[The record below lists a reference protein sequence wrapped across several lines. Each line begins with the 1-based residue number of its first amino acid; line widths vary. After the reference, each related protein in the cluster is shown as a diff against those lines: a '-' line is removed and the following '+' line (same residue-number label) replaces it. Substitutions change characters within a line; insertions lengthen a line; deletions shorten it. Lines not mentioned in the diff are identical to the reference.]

1 MLKPVATTCLMH
13 VTQNAIVELERRPT
27 ESGTT
32 CHSCAANGF
41 KYCSIRTQIIC
52 VRIYFGNMS
61 REPKNLS
68 HVMSHNHSPNVD
80 ALIRPR
86 IWGDLFNFL
95 DADKPVTTRIT
106 GSSKSEVEGY
116 IAISLHLRKPAT
128 LSNTG
133 EQTKMAKS
141 SYPSFEISGQSGL

>member
-1 MLKPVATTCLMH
+1 MLKPVATTCIMH
-13 VTQNAIVELERRPT
+13 VTQNAIVVLERRPT
-27 ESGTT
+27 ESGTARD
-32 CHSCAANGF
+32 SCA
-41 KYCSIRTQIIC
+41 
-52 VRIYFGNMS
+52 NMS
-61 REPKNLS
+61 TEPKHSS

-80 ALIRPR
+80 ALTRPR
-86 IWGDLFNFL
+86 TWGDLFDFL

-141 SYPSFEISGQSGL
+141 SYPSFEISGQ